1 MLNILKEQKLIQSNK
16 TLLQKLQK
24 HLSIDHTQLNEEQI
38 LNEFCLSFFSS
49 KFEDLFFI
57 KQYRYIMEFGI
68 YNCEMAMINFKKEQ
82 DINYCKSNIENIN
95 KELINSDQFVSVLTL
110 EILQNGT
117 KKLLKNLHSL
127 LDIDNKSL
135 SLNQLLEFI
144 SQSLFS
150 KSFEEAQKTIFI
162 NNKFKTMES
171 ASLSFEYCNDSVLFS
186 FKENILQLIFGE
198 FHFFNN
204 HFLLQNFF
212 SEYNYNKIFNII
224 DVKEVCINNVLHTVL
239 TSSEND
245 TFYIVNNQFHREDDE
260 PAICIKDVQLW
271 LKNGVYHR
279 ENEKPSIC
287 LNIKK
292 LINLNLLQKNKN
304 KHKKRSRSSKNVFNS
319 RKNKKVTNV
328 SYEAF
333 IWAKNGEFYT
343 PSFLGQNTYFSKHIE
358 SVHPNIILNEKKL
371 RQSLK

>member
-1 MLNILKEQKLIQSNK
+1 MLNILKEKKLIQSNK
-16 TLLQKLQK
+16 ILLQKLQK

-49 KFEDLFFI
+49 AFDDLFFI
-57 KQYRYIMEFGI
+57 NQYRYIMKVGL
-68 YNCEMAMINFKKEQ
+68 YNCEMAMINLEKEH
-82 DINYCKSNIENIN
+82 DINYCKSNIEDIN
-95 KELINSDQFVSVLTL
+95 KKLTDSDQFISVLTI
-110 EILQNGT
+110 EIIQNGT
-117 KKLLKNLHSL
+117 KKLLKKLHSL

-135 SLNQLLEFI
+135 SLNQLLEFV
-144 SQSLFS
+144 SQSLFL

-162 NNKFKTMES
+162 NNNFKTMES
-171 ASLSFEYCNDSVLFS
+171 TSLSFQYCNDSVLFS
-186 FKENILQLIFGE
+186 FKENVLQLIFGE
-198 FHFFNN
+198 FPFFKN

-224 DVKEVCINNVLHTVL
+224 DVKEVYINNILHTVL
-239 TSSEND
+239 NSSEND

-260 PAICIKDVQLW
+260 PAISIKDVQLW

-292 LINLNLLQKNKN
+292 LINLNLLQKNK
-304 KHKKRSRSSKNVFNS
+304 HKKRSRPSKNVFNS
-319 RKNKKVTNV
+319 RKNKKATNV

-333 IWAKNGEFYT
+333 IWANNGEFYT

-358 SVHPNIILNEKKL
+358 SVHPNIIFDEKKL